1 MPTVL
6 PSTVD
11 VVVSWAK
18 ANTNLNALLSGRVS
32 STLPRLSETQMTY
45 PWLQV
50 QRIIGEPL
58 WYEIPADKARI
69 QFNAWGGVRS
79 NGMPNWG
86 LCDPVIRTLEAE
98 IREFTITTVGS
109 AVIMEMAGLE
119 GIMQLQDPD
128 TGEARFWMDAL
139 VTVRNA

>member
-11 VVVSWAK
+11 VVVNWAK
-18 ANTNLNALLSGRVS
+18 ANPAISSLVGSRVS
-32 STLPRLSETQMTY
+32 TTLPRLPETQMTY

-50 QRIIGEPL
+50 ERIIGEPL
-58 WYEIPADKARI
+58 FYEIPADKARI

-79 NGMPNWG
+79 NGMPNWA
-86 LCDPVIRTLEAE
+86 LCDPLIRTLESE
-98 IREFTITTVGS
+98 IREFRVTTVGS
-109 AVIMEMAGLE
+109 AVIMEMSGLE

-128 TGEARFWMDAL
+128 TNEARFWMDAL